1 MKKWLYW
8 KTLALLIILSCFLG
22 CGGDDLG
29 DDGSVTDPDLDDGT
43 QISTITIEKIRS
55 EKVNGITEVWWRI
68 NANPPPKTD
77 LAVRIFYDVPPVSGN
92 WVIVPKHKSESETFR
107 FSVWFS
113 GDTAVMV
120 IPGATR
126 YRRID
131 KFLDDTV
138 IMVKPLPMVSI
149 VGRGVVVDLEAL
161 QKQLPVDSRGGHRIP
176 KGFDFPVY
184 KVGEPSQLFFEEADV
199 IAPDVEPPVV
209 TGGTIKDGEEDV
221 DAEKINADRVIEVTF
236 SEEVHGFI
244 ALQTA
249 GRDDIGWIGS
259 VDGMA
264 ATLKL
269 VAGKELSNET
279 TYVIKGR
286 IFDAARNKL
295 TFEITFTTRDA
306 E

>member
-22 CGGDDLG
+22 CGGDDVR
-29 DDGSVTDPDLDDGT
+29 DDDSITDPDLNDGT

-77 LAVRIFYDVPPVSGN
+77 LAVRVFYGVPPVSRN
-92 WVIVPKHKSESETFR
+92 WVIVPKHKTQSETFR
-107 FSVWFS
+107 FSVWFHKDS
-113 GDTAVMV
+113 AVMV
-120 IPGATR
+120 VPGAVR
-126 YRRID
+126 HRSID
-131 KFLDDTV
+131 KLLADTV
-138 IMVKPLPMVSI
+138 IRVEPLPMVSI

-161 QKQLPVDSRGGHRIP
+161 QKTLPVYSRGGHRIP
-176 KGFDFPVY
+176 KGFDFPIY
-184 KVGEPSQLFFEEADV
+184 QVGEPARLFFEETDV
-199 IAPDVEPPVV
+199 IVPDVEPPVI
-209 TGGTIKDGEEDV
+209 TGGNISDGDEDV
-221 DAEKINADRVIEVTF
+221 DPAEINEGSIEITF
-236 SEEVHGFI
+236 SEEVWGVIVLH
-244 ALQTA
+244 TA
-249 GRDDIGWIGS
+249 EGDDIGWIGS
-259 VDGMA
+259 VEGTT

-269 VAGKELSNET
+269 VAGKEIGNET

-286 IFDAARNKL
+286 VEDAARNKL